1 MEHSYQI
8 RVTARPFYLPEQS
21 DEAEEQ
27 YTFAYQITIEN
38 AGSITAKLIARH
50 WIIEDAGGKTQEVRG
65 LGVIGE
71 HPELAPGETFEYT
84 SGVTL
89 ATPVGTMRGTYQ
101 MIAADGT
108 EFEAEIA
115 QFVLSMP
122 RTLH

>member
-8 RVTARPFYLPEQS
+8 KVVARPFYLAEQS
-21 DEAEEQ
+21 DEKEEQ

-38 AGSITAKLIARH
+38 TGSITAKLIARH
-50 WIIEDAGGKTQEVRG
+50 WIIEDASGKQQEVRG
-65 LGVIGE
+65 LGVVGE

-89 ATPVGTMRGTYQ
+89 NTPVGTMRGTYQ

-108 EFEAEIA
+108 EFEAEIPS
-115 QFVLSMP
+115 FVLAMP

>member
-1 MEHSYQI
+1 MEHQYQI
-8 RVTARPFYLPEQS
+8 RVQARPFYLPEQS
-21 DEAEEQ
+21 NEAAEQ

-38 AGSITAKLIARH
+38 TGSITAKLIARH
-50 WIIEDAGGKTQEVRG
+50 WIIEDGSGKTQEVRG

-71 HPELAPGETFEYT
+71 HPELAPGEVYEYT

-89 ATPVGTMRGTYQ
+89 DTPVGSMRGTYQ

-108 EFEAEIA
+108 EFEAIIE
-115 QFVLSMP
+115 QFILSMP